1 MKNNFNVFKNTL
13 LEKTH
18 CDFGYYKYQMAKKKK
33 LVTDNIGLRHSV
45 QKYLTVKMKK

>member
-1 MKNNFNVFKNTL
+1 MYLKILFWRKHIVILVIINIRW
-13 LEKTH
+13 
-18 CDFGYYKYQMAKKKK
+18 QKKKK